1 MADDK
6 AKKKAPDAG
15 GRRSS
20 AAGETAANT
29 SGGRAGTRKSTA
41 KRTSAKSATG
51 KKAPAKKAPAKKTAS
66 TPAAKTAPGTPA
78 RKAAAKTTAKTAAE
92 KSAAKKT
99 AGKKSAAKTA
109 SKAPSKATSKATGK
123 TSDSAG
129 TSQSAAA
136 RRASALV
143 VGADEAPWSEAE
155 LAEVSHDLEGEA
167 SRLRAE
173 IEAAEGDLADLLRDG
188 GDGAGDDQAD
198 AGSAAFEREHE
209 LSLTRNARD
218 VLGQVEHALH
228 RIEDGSYGSCERCG
242 KPIGKARLQAFPRAT
257 LCMSCKQLEERH

>member
-29 SGGRAGTRKSTA
+29 SGGRAGTRKSAA

-51 KKAPAKKAPAKKTAS
+51 KKAPAKKAPAKKTAN

-78 RKAAAKTTAKTAAE
+78 RKAAAKTTAKTAAK

-99 AGKKSAAKTA
+99 TGKKSAAKTA
-109 SKAPSKATSKATGK
+109 SKAPSKATGK